1 MTRIFLTGASGYVGG
16 DILHLLRSRH
26 PEYKYSVLLR
36 DNGKAASIT
45 KTYPDVRVVS
55 GDLDSA
61 SLIEDEVRQSDII
74 INAASSG
81 HIKCVEAIGR
91 GLATRIDSKPAH
103 WIQISGASV
112 HSIPDMV
119 NRTFGEPTDTIHSD
133 MDGANEVREF
143 VRQNSAVRAVDSYV
157 LSSSVCKSALVFPP
171 IIYGQGRGVVKQR
184 SVQIPELSRVTLQ
197 RGKAI
202 QVGKGES
209 TWSNVY
215 ISDLSEI
222 FVKLVEKAVEGQEGE
237 LWNQNGIYFAGNDM
251 LNFKTISQLV
261 GKAALQMNLI
271 NSQEVMEVTASDADE
286 LTAKGSV
293 FWGTN
298 AKQNSQR
305 ARQLLGWVPQGPSL
319 QEEIPTT
326 VRVSPVKD
334 SQMRFAGLSMS
345 TAMGT
350 ELVAGSIDAS
360 LAEIDSRS
368 RSPGGRSAGDIV
380 VGPFG
385 VLNFE
390 SSSTE
395 RPTTG
400 LQPDAAQNPTLAATP
415 VSTATVPTSLVPT
428 VATEFPM
435 ASPGLSALDSLA
447 HMDDFLHWS
456 DLLGLNPDQP
466 GLSPS
471 LDPGELFD
479 FSLLPEMS
487 SPEGR
492 VRNVPPFS
500 MKQQLGPVRINPP
513 RAGAADQMPT
523 PQHTPIKDTSTAL
536 NSLEDAPFLFKH
548 FQDKVIP
555 QMMAMPLGEK
565 SPWKI
570 LNLPTA
576 VVTYSDITFLGTRT
590 TSHARLANLYGLMAC
605 SSIHLTLEP
614 FRDLDKPVEYWRR
627 IAEQTYQQ
635 AKDHMQTSLQCETRE
650 PKKAKYKDQLMAICG
665 LIQFA
670 VLSGQQQHARC
681 FMVDA
686 ERLLRLRGLPKRR
699 ISQKARLLHH
709 VYTWLRIV
717 GESTYVLH
725 DYTPSP
731 SFLEAL
737 DTQFRTPP
745 SMDSIAANDNPRLD
759 DFLRLEARNSDSDL
773 NIDEPK
779 DPDIGLHDIHLQD
792 SRVYSETLY
801 KQIYGIPETWLS
813 LVSVGGTSAAKCAAR
828 EHDLFF

>member
-1 MTRIFLTGASGYVGG
+1 MTRVFLTGASGYVGG
-16 DILHLLRSRH
+16 DVLHLLRSRH
-26 PEYKYSVLLR
+26 PEYRYSVLLR
-36 DNGKAASIT
+36 DSGKAASIS
-45 KTYPDVRVVS
+45 KTYPDIRVVL
-55 GDLDSA
+55 GDLDAA
-61 SLIEDEVRQSDII
+61 SLIEEEVRQSDII

-91 GLATRIDSKPAH
+91 GIATRTDSKPAH

-112 HSIPDMV
+112 HSIPDIV
-119 NRTFGEPTDTIHSD
+119 NGTFGESTGTIHSD
-133 MDGANEVREF
+133 IDGANDLRVF
-143 VRQNSAVRAVDSYV
+143 VRQNAATRAVDNY
-157 LSSSVCKSALVFPP
+157 LLEFTGCKAAVVYPP

-184 SVQIPELSRVTLQ
+184 SVQIPELARVTLQ
-197 RGKAI
+197 GGKGI
-202 QVGKGES
+202 QVGRGES
-209 TWSNVY
+209 TWSNVH

-222 FVKLVEKAVEGQEGE
+222 FVKLVEKAVEGQDGE
-237 LWNQNGIYFAGNDM
+237 LWNQAGIYFAGNAM

-261 GKAALQMNLI
+261 AKAANDMKLI
-271 NSQEVMEVTASDADE
+271 DSTEVKEVTPSEADG

-298 AKQNSQR
+298 AKQDSQR
-305 ARQLLGWVPQGPSL
+305 ARQLLGWAPQGPSL
-319 QEEIPTT
+319 EEEIPTT
-326 VRVSPVKD
+326 VQKSR
-334 SQMRFAGLSMS
+334 LSMS
-345 TAMGT
+345 TAMET

-368 RSPGGRSAGDIV
+368 RSPSRSAGDIV

-390 SSSTE
+390 SSTV
-395 RPTTG
+395 
-400 LQPDAAQNPTLAATP
+400 NPTALAPSHPAQQPTVTAAPASVATAPAVLAATP
-415 VSTATVPTSLVPT
+415 INEL
-428 VATEFPM
+428 PM
-435 ASPGLSALDSLA
+435 ASPGLSGLDYLA

-466 GLSPS
+466 GMSSS
-471 LDPGELFD
+471 LDAGDFLD
-479 FSLLPEMS
+479 FSIPTEVPSPGSRFRGLPSFAMDQY
-487 SPEGR
+487 P
-492 VRNVPPFS
+492 
-500 MKQQLGPVRINPP
+500 GPSRTDSNN
-513 RAGAADQMPT
+513 RGGSEQMLT
-523 PQHTPIKDTSTAL
+523 PQQTPMKDASTSSDILT
-536 NSLEDAPFLFKH
+536 DAPFLFKH
-548 FQDKVIP
+548 FQDSVIP

-576 VVTYSDITFLGTRT
+576 VVTYSDITFLGTRN

-605 SSIHLTLEP
+605 SAIHLTLKP
-614 FRDLDKPVEYWRR
+614 FGNLDKPVEYWRG
-627 IAEQTYQQ
+627 IAEQTYQH

-725 DYTPSP
+725 DYTPSA

-745 SMDSIAANDNPRLD
+745 SINTLSANENPRLD
-759 DFLRLEARNSDSDL
+759 DFLRLDARNSDSDL

-779 DPDIGLHDIHLQD
+779 DLDVGLHDIHLQD
-792 SRVYSETLY
+792 SRVFSETLY

-813 LVSVGGTSAAKCAAR
+813 LVSQTTRSMGDIAAA
-828 EHDLFF
+828 